1 MRRDIRNIRKRE
13 SSCSIDKKK
22 ARFKASAKIRAAG
35 VIAACAAALMTA
47 CGGKKSS
54 VDLDL
59 SSMSGNVVYA
69 QVFNIMMSPEEYVG
83 KTIRMSG
90 SLAVEHDLVHNKVY
104 TSCIIQDATAC
115 CAQGIEFDWKGD
127 HEYPDDYPELD
138 SEIEVSGVFSRI
150 EDETGEYY
158 VVTDATMER
167 L

>member
-1 MRRDIRNIRKRE
+1 MSRNNSCLERKPRKRM
-13 SSCSIDKKK
+13 
-22 ARFKASAKIRAAG
+22 KIAG
-35 VIAACAAALMTA
+35 IAAAAAAIFLTA
-47 CGGKKSS
+47 CGGKKTD

-59 SSMSGNVVYA
+59 SSMSGSVVYA
-69 QVFNIMMSPEEYVG
+69 QVFNMMMSPEEYVG

-90 SLAVEHDLVHNKVY
+90 SLAVEHDLVHDKVY

-115 CAQGIEFDWKGD
+115 CSQGIEFDWEGD

>member
-1 MRRDIRNIRKRE
+1 MRRDIRKRE
-13 SSCSIDKKK
+13 ISCSREKKEARYK
-22 ARFKASAKIRAAG
+22 ALAKIRVAG
-35 VIAACAAALMTA
+35 AIAACAALFLTA

-104 TSCIIQDATAC
+104 TSCIIQDATAG
-115 CAQGIEFDWKGD
+115 CAQGI
-127 HEYPDDYPELD
+127 
-138 SEIEVSGVFSRI
+138 
-150 EDETGEYY
+150 
-158 VVTDATMER
+158 
-167 L
+167 